1 VKLLRALQD
10 GQIQRV
16 GDTQPHQV
24 DVRILAATNRDLEK
38 EVEDG
43 RFRQALFYRLRG
55 VDIRTPPL
63 WERRDDIPLLAR
75 HFLSTYREKNAA
87 APVEFSPDTIDI
99 LGRYPWP
106 GNVRE
111 LQKEVERAATL
122 ASGEASIDPSHLS
135 ARVTGPASAL
145 PPETGSGISLDQLE
159 HRHIQGVLEANDWN
173 IQRAAELL
181 GIHRNTLTRKMSDF
195 GLKKPT

>member
-43 RFRQALFYRLRG
+43 RFRQDLFYRLSG
-55 VDIRTPPL
+55 IDIRIPPL

-111 LQKEVERAATL
+111 LQKEVERAA
-122 ASGEASIDPSHLS
+122 
-135 ARVTGPASAL
+135 SAL